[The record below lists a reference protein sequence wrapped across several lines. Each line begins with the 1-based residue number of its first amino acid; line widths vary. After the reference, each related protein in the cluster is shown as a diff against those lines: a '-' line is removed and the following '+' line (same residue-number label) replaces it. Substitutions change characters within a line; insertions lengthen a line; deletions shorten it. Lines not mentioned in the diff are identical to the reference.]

1 MQRALQP
8 YLLRVLS
15 IATAAGAARALQ
27 ALSRHE
33 HHPESSEKNM
43 RATCARRAQYTLEN
57 GKAKP
62 GKLSTTLRMNSA
74 NTGQHLGQ
82 IKSPGTKPYRPQD
95 DLDQK
100 PCEIVLPVF
109 PKPNYLSSAKCY
121 KMSVVVHVCMLCIP
135 SASSQGATREP
146 KGKMPCA
153 QTITVTV
160 KYQSPNNK
168 ASVR

>member
-1 MQRALQP
+1 MRILP
-8 YLLRVLS
+8 

-27 ALSRHE
+27 ALSRYE
-33 HHPESSEKNM
+33 HHLESREENL
-43 RATCARRAQYTLEN
+43 RAACARRAECTLEN
-57 GKAKP
+57 RKGQP
-62 GKLSTTLRMNSA
+62 RNLSPTLRMTSA